1 MAPDLPENVG
11 PTRDLERVTVVPGA
25 DLVHLD
31 AENLDHVA
39 SQVERTIVSHTVS
52 LESALLT
59 SPQMPSITAW
69 AKSCGLRGFRNTAQL
84 HRLRAGGIW
93 AQKHTLLAIW
103 VWNKGPGSR
112 VVYWKGQQKPDD
124 QNEIYTWDCAKGEVL
139 ILQDDMAFKLEMGE
153 IEFVLLICVESSAS
167 AEVVIPSVP

>member
-1 MAPDLPENVG
+1 M
-11 PTRDLERVTVVPGA
+11 VPGA

-31 AENLDHVA
+31 AENRDHVA
-39 SQVERTIVSHTVS
+39 FQVERTVVSDTIS
-52 LESALLT
+52 LERALLT
-59 SPQMPSITAW
+59 NLQMPNITAW

-84 HRLRAGGIW
+84 HRLRSGGIW

-103 VWNKGPGSR
+103 VWNKGPGSK
-112 VVYWKGQQKPDD
+112 VAYWKGKQEPDD

-139 ILQDDMAFKLEMGE
+139 ILQDDMAFKLETGE

-167 AEVVIPSVP
+167 SEVVIPSVP